1 MRGGTVLF
9 CVHPYP
15 HRIAMRRPPSL
26 AMFSYRLTPQAAI
39 LFASP
44 LFLSPIQSSCSRR
57 RRRLAS
63 NGRVC
68 WPEVKQAR
76 RERGGRRKEGG
87 KEGGNK
93 KRDMFR
99 MQWRTTWTRSLGQT
113 EGGGEGSDERRDAT
127 SRRRGN
133 WQDETSSSLERA
145 VYLLLVRPTE
155 SLKLL
160 SCTGMSGAADQPET
174 N

>member
-1 MRGGTVLF
+1 
-9 CVHPYP
+9 
-15 HRIAMRRPPSL
+15 
-26 AMFSYRLTPQAAI
+26 
-39 LFASP
+39 
-44 LFLSPIQSSCSRR
+44 
-57 RRRLAS
+57 
-63 NGRVC
+63 
-68 WPEVKQAR
+68 
-76 RERGGRRKEGG
+76 
-87 KEGGNK
+87 
-93 KRDMFR
+93 
-99 MQWRTTWTRSLGQT
+99 MQWRTTRTRSLGQT

-160 SCTGMSGAADQPET
+160 SCTGMSGEADQPET

>member
-1 MRGGTVLF
+1 
-9 CVHPYP
+9 
-15 HRIAMRRPPSL
+15 MRRPPRRGRP
-26 AMFSYRLTPQAAI
+26 MFSHRLTPQAAI

-57 RRRLAS
+57 RRRRLAS

-68 WPEVKQAR
+68 WPGVKQAR
-76 RERGGRRKEGG
+76 RERGGRRKEGR

-93 KRDMFR
+93 KDMFR
-99 MQWRTTWTRSLGQT
+99 MQWRTRSLGQT
-113 EGGGEGSDERRDAT
+113 ERGGEGSAERRDAT
-127 SRRRGN
+127 SRPGN

-160 SCTGMSGAADQPET
+160 SCTGMSGEADQPET

>member
-1 MRGGTVLF
+1 MRGGTFLFF

-57 RRRLAS
+57 RRLRRLAS

-76 RERGGRRKEGG
+76 RERGGRKKEGR
-87 KEGGNK
+87 KKGGSK

-99 MQWRTTWTRSLGQT
+99 MQWRTTRTRSLDRQREGERDRQRGAMRRRV
-113 EGGGEGSDERRDAT
+113 GGGTGRMKPVLRSSERCIY
-127 SRRRGN
+127 
-133 WQDETSSSLERA
+133 SSSVQRR
-145 VYLLLVRPTE
+145 V
-155 SLKLL
+155 
-160 SCTGMSGAADQPET
+160 
-174 N
+174 